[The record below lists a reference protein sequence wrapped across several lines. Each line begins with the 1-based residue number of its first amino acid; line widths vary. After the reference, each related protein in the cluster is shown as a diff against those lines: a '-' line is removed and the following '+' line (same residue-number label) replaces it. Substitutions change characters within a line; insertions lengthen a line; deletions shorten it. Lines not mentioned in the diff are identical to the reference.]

1 LATNKL
7 ESVIKRLFQIDHLEM
22 VRIGSRYPVVLPQ
35 RIDDELCDMLSK
47 YGPIW
52 FNTHFNHPNEVTPEA
67 AKACQKLLRAG
78 VPMNNQTVL
87 LRGINDSLET
97 QLELSH
103 RLLKARVRPYYLFQC
118 DEVQGT
124 EHLRTPVETGLKI
137 IEGMRGHTSGLAVPT
152 FVIDLPQG
160 GGKVSLQPDYVLSR
174 TPERLILRNYQGH
187 IHTFRNPAAVQTEP
201 EVLAMLGVEPKAE
214 EVVADENRTLVR
226 S

>member
-1 LATNKL
+1 
-7 ESVIKRLFQIDHLEM
+7 M
-22 VRIGSRYPVVLPQ
+22 PQ
-35 RIDDELCDMLSK
+35 RIDDELCSMLSK

-52 FNTHFNHPNEVTPEA
+52 VNTHFNHPREITPEA
-67 AKACQKLLRAG
+67 AQACDRLLRAG
-78 VPMNNQTVL
+78 IPVNNQSVL
-87 LRGINDSLET
+87 LRGVNDTVET
-97 QLELSH
+97 QLRLCRELL
-103 RLLKARVRPYYLFQC
+103 RIKVRPYYLFQC

-124 EHLRTPVETGLKI
+124 EHLRTPVETGIKI

-187 IHTFRNPAAVQTEP
+187 IHTFRNPAAIPSGVGTP
-201 EVLAMLGVEPKAE
+201 VEPAAE
-214 EVVADENRTLVR
+214 PKVEVVVDENRTLVR

>member
-1 LATNKL
+1 
-7 ESVIKRLFQIDHLEM
+7 
-22 VRIGSRYPVVLPQ
+22 
-35 RIDDELCDMLSK
+35 
-47 YGPIW
+47 
-52 FNTHFNHPNEVTPEA
+52 VTPEA
-67 AKACQKLLRAG
+67 ARACQKLLRAG
-78 VPMNNQTVL
+78 LPMNNQTVL
-87 LRGINDSLET
+87 LRGINDNVET

-137 IEGMRGHTSGLAVPT
+137 IDGMRGHTSGLAVPA

-187 IHTFRNPAAVQTEP
+187 IHTFRNPATAQPEIEVSPVPLAEPRVEAV
-201 EVLAMLGVEPKAE
+201 VDA
-214 EVVADENRTLVR
+214 NRTLVR